1 MEKPMSLLVT
11 GTIGID
17 TVESPHGKAENV
29 LGGSAAYFAFAAS
42 LLTPVRLVGVVGEDF
57 PQPFLDLFEG
67 RRIDTAGLE
76 VRAGSK
82 TFRWSGKYLD
92 DINERETLCTDLNVI
107 SEAAPT
113 LPEQFRN
120 STFVFLANTHPAIQR
135 GFVGQLTA
143 PKLIV
148 CDTMNL
154 WIDGFRDD
162 LLETLAAVHG
172 VVLNDGEAK
181 MLTAENDLIRA
192 GRAILELGPRFV
204 VIKKGEHG
212 AMLVTSDEIFVLPAY
227 PSARVKDPTGAGD
240 SFAGGMMA
248 HLAAVDRTDTTA
260 LRAAIARGTCVASIT
275 IEDFSLNALAA
286 ANKDMIETRLAELRL
301 MITFE

>member
-1 MEKPMSLLVT
+1 MSLLVT

-113 LPEQFRN
+113 LPEQFQD

-181 MLTAENDLIRA
+181 TLTAENDLIRA

-212 AMLVTSDEIFVLPAY
+212 AMLVTPNEVIVVPAY
-227 PSARVKDPTGAGD
+227 PSETVKDPTGAGD
-240 SFAGGMMA
+240 SFAGGMMG
-248 HLAAVDRTDTTA
+248 HLATVGRTDAAA
-260 LRAAIARGTCVASIT
+260 LKAAIARGTCLASVT

-286 ANKDMIETRLAELRL
+286 ADRRLLDARLAEFKTMLS
-301 MITFE
+301 FDE